1 MNRASAAVLG
11 VCSIAV
17 FLASLD
23 ATVLYVAFQ
32 DIRRSYPDVSPADLS
47 WVLNGYTIAYAAL
60 LVPAGRLS
68 DRYGRKRF
76 FLAGVALFS
85 LASLAC
91 GLAPNALTLIAARV
105 IQAAGAA
112 ALLPASLALVLDAFP
127 PERRASAVGI
137 WGAVGGLAAAVG
149 PSLGAVVV
157 EKLGWE
163 WVFFINLPFGAF
175 AFYRGR
181 SLLTESRTGTSTGV
195 PDPIGIL
202 LLSSSMALLACAVV
216 KGGDWGYA
224 APRTWTAALIG
235 VVAMLGFVL
244 RSRTA
249 KDPAVDLRLFADTK
263 FLYANAATFVFAIA
277 FVVMF
282 FGNVFFLTRQWH
294 YSLQLAGLAITPGP
308 MTVVPFAM
316 LAGRIADKRGY
327 RAVLMTGSALFAIA
341 GVWFVVSVDH
351 APNFL
356 GEWLPRSLLT
366 GAAVGLVLPS
376 LSGAAVASL
385 PRADYA
391 LGSAISQATRQ
402 FGSVLGVAVAIAI
415 LGETA
420 AGEQSRAFVHSYSIL
435 IVGGIL
441 TGLLCAP
448 LSSIKRVS
456 PAVAPAAVPAVE
468 AVDASAR

>member
-1 MNRASAAVLG
+1 VSRSAAAVLG

-60 LVPAGRLS
+60 LVPAGRLA
-68 DRYGRKRF
+68 DRYGHKRF
-76 FLAGVALFS
+76 FLAGVTLFS

-91 GLAPNALTLIAARV
+91 GLSPNALTLIAARV
-105 IQAAGAA
+105 LQAAGAA

-127 PERRASAVGI
+127 PERRASAIGI

-157 EKLGWE
+157 ERLGWE
-163 WVFFINLPFGAF
+163 WVFFINLPLGAF
-175 AFYRGR
+175 ALFRGR
-181 SLLTESRTGTSTGV
+181 TILAESRKATASGV
-195 PDPIGIL
+195 PDPLGIVL
-202 LLSSSMALLACAVV
+202 LIMSMALLACAVV
-216 KGGDWGYA
+216 KGSDWGYA
-224 APRTWTAALIG
+224 SARTSTAG
-235 VVAMLGFVL
+235 VLGAIAMFGFVM
-244 RSRTA
+244 RSRSSR
-249 KDPAVDLRLFADTK
+249 DPAVDLRLFSDTR
-263 FLYANAATFVFAIA
+263 FVFANAATFVFAIA

-294 YSLQLAGLAITPGP
+294 YSLELAGLAITPGP

-316 LAGRIADKRGY
+316 LAGRIADKHGY
-327 RAVLMTGSALFAIA
+327 RAVLMTGSALFALA
-341 GVWFVVSVDH
+341 GIWFVVSVDH

-356 GEWLPRSLLT
+356 GEWLPRSFLT

-402 FGSVLGVAVAIAI
+402 FGSVLGVAVAIAL
-415 LGETA
+415 LGQTA
-420 AGEQSRAFVHSYSIL
+420 VADQSAAFEHSYSIL
-435 IVGGIL
+435 IVGGLL
-441 TGLLCAP
+441 TGALCWP
-448 LSSIKRVS
+448 LSAVKRVM
-456 PAVAPAAVPAVE
+456 PVMTAVAVPVE
-468 AVDASAR
+468 AVDAPVP

>member
-1 MNRASAAVLG
+1 MSRAAAAVLAI
-11 VCSIAV
+11 CSIAV

-32 DIRRSYPDVSPADLS
+32 DIRRSYPDVSSADLS

-85 LASLAC
+85 VSSLGC
-91 GLAPNALTLIAARV
+91 GLAPNAYTLIAARV
-105 IQAAGAA
+105 LQAAGAA

-127 PERRASAVGI
+127 PERRASAIGL

-149 PSLGAVVV
+149 PSVGAVVV

-175 AFYRGR
+175 ALWRGR
-181 SLLTESRTGTSTGV
+181 TVLAESRVGQSRGV
-195 PDPIGIL
+195 PDPVGIVAL
-202 LLSSSMALLACAVV
+202 IASMALLACAVV
-216 KGGDWGYA
+216 KGSDWGYT
-224 APRTWTAALIG
+224 APRTGLAAVGGI
-235 VVAMLGFVL
+235 VAMLAFIA
-244 RSRTA
+244 RSRRVA
-249 KDPAVDLRLFADTK
+249 DPAVDLRLFNDTR
-263 FLYANAATFVFAIA
+263 FVFANAAIFVFAIA

-316 LAGRIADKRGY
+316 IAGRIADKRGY
-327 RAVLMTGSALFAIA
+327 RAVLLTGSALFALA
-341 GVWFVVSVDH
+341 GVWFVASVDH
-351 APNFL
+351 APDFL
-356 GEWLPRSLLT
+356 GEWLPRSILT

-376 LSGAAVASL
+376 LSGAAVMNL
-385 PRADYA
+385 PRTDYA
-391 LGSAISQATRQ
+391 LGSAISQAMRQ

-415 LGETA
+415 LGDTA
-420 AGEQSRAFVHSYSIL
+420 GAQQSNAFEHSYSIL
-435 IVGGIL
+435 IIGGLL

-448 LSSIKRVS
+448 LSAVKREAPVT
-456 PAVAPAAVPAVE
+456 AVPLPVVEPAAE
-468 AVDASAR
+468 